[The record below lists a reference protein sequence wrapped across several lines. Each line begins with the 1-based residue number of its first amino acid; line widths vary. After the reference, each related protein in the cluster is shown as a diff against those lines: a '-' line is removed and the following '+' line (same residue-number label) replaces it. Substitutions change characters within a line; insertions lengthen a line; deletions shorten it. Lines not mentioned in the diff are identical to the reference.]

1 MIKLKATGTVNYL
14 KEGNRKFYFILV
26 DVTDWETWPFPS
38 DAFPIFRGK
47 SRNKKFKQDEESGK
61 FVRNR
66 DFDRFGNPAD
76 PDRPAGVSF
85 TTAVPGME
93 QLPKP
98 DSQQPTADGGE
109 NAEASEVGTEPS
121 SVDGSGS

>member
-47 SRNKKFKQDEESGK
+47 SRNKKFKEGDIVAFQAIEK
-61 FVRNR
+61 N
-66 DFDRFGNPAD
+66 
-76 PDRPAGVSF
+76 
-85 TTAVPGME
+85 
-93 QLPKP
+93 
-98 DSQQPTADGGE
+98 GE
-109 NAEASEVGTEPS
+109 LRAWKISK
-121 SVDGSGS
+121 